1 MTIKGNIK
9 SRAPGL
15 GKWML
20 SSSHLSHANCTTW
33 IRKLLSPP
41 PKWSALCSHQSRKTE
56 LGAELQGN
64 IQLSTWWCFLDVDR
78 RRQKKTTTNP
88 NTGVLKPQNKK
99 KNIILSHTLLVFCS
113 LLSLLIPA
121 PSVVSQ
127 YVKCSSSHNLRCWCL
142 CEIWCLADGFFY

>member
-1 MTIKGNIK
+1 MTMKGNIK

-33 IRKLLSPP
+33 IRL
-41 PKWSALCSHQSRKTE
+41 WSALCSHQSRKTE
-56 LGAELQGN
+56 LGAELQGH
-64 IQLSTWWCFLDVDR
+64 IQLSTRWCFLDVDR
-78 RRQKKTTTNP
+78 RRQKKTTTTLT

-99 KNIILSHTLLVFCS
+99 KNTILSHTLLVFCS
-113 LLSLLIPA
+113 LLSLLISA

-127 YVKCSSSHNLRCWCL
+127 YVKCSSSHNLRCWCH